1 MQLTIDASYEPLRNE
16 VRSFLDAKK
25 DVAISAAVGAKDPAA
40 VAAWQ
45 KELVDSGWVGRTIPK
60 EYGGYGAD
68 PDLLAAIVIE
78 EEFAEAGVSLGMAN
92 QGISMLIPTLLQ
104 YASEEQKQSFIGPT
118 LAAETIW
125 CQGYS
130 EPGSGSDLASLQ
142 TRGVLDGDEYVINGQ
157 KIWTSTAH
165 EADMMFGLIRTE
177 MDAGKHG
184 GITYILLSMDTP
196 GIEVRPLKTMTGESS
211 FNEVF
216 FTDVRVPRSNV
227 VGVPGQ
233 GWEIATYLL
242 RHERAMLGR
251 TTQTETFLASCVD
264 ILRETGLLD
273 DPLYRDR
280 LMKVQGRTIAMKY
293 HGLRLLTDTL
303 KKRPSG
309 VSGLIT
315 KLNGCQLNY
324 DVCELAIDA
333 LNERGILKA
342 GSRRVRDG
350 GAWQGNYMY
359 ALGLII
365 GGGTA
370 QIQKNIISEV
380 GLGMPREPK
389 VPNAAP
395 QGGTA

>member
-1 MQLTIDASYEPLRNE
+1 MELTIDSSYDSLRDE
-16 VRSFLDAKK
+16 VRTFLAQHQDIAVPDGVGGRDA
-25 DVAISAAVGAKDPAA
+25 DQM
-40 VAAWQ
+40 AAWQ
-45 KELVDSGWVGRTIPK
+45 KALVEGGWVGRTIPQ
-60 EYGGYGAD
+60 EYGGAGKD
-68 PDLLAAIVIE
+68 TDLLAAIVIE
-78 EEFAEAGVSLGMAN
+78 EEFAEAGVSLGMQN
-92 QGISMLIPTLLQ
+92 QGISMLVPTLLH
-104 YASEEQKQSFIGPT
+104 YGNEEQKREHIGTT
-118 LAAETIW
+118 LKAETIW

-130 EPGSGSDLASLQ
+130 EPGSGSDLASLT

-165 EADMMFGLIRTE
+165 LADMMFALVRTE

-184 GITYILLSMDTP
+184 GISYILLSMDTP

-211 FNEVF
+211 FNEVY
-216 FTDVRVPRSNV
+216 FTDARVPRQNV
-227 VGVPGQ
+227 VGNPGQ

-251 TTQTETFLASCVD
+251 TNQTESFLSSAVEV
-264 ILRETGLLD
+264 LRDTGLID
-273 DPLYRDR
+273 DPIYRDR
-280 LMKVQGRTIAMKY
+280 LMKLQARALAMKF
-293 HGLRLLTDTL
+293 HSLRLLTDTL
-303 KKRPSG
+303 KQRNSG
-309 VSGLIT
+309 ASSLIV

-324 DVCELAIDA
+324 DVCALAIDA
-333 LNERGILKA
+333 LEERGILKA
-342 GSRRVRDG
+342 GSRRVRDD

-389 VPNAAP
+389 PAQMAK
-395 QGGTA
+395 GA